1 MLAIRLQRLGRKG
14 YPVYRLAVQEAHR
27 HPSSGRVVAYVGSY
41 NPHTKEEIK
50 NVFNIVKIDFAHN
63 AQLEASSY
71 LSGQKPTI
79 SRNSILRLLQEIGK
93 FTKEEAEEGLQRLNY
108 DFKINLR
115 NLIEKNYTTGNYYNG
130 MLSKKSL
137 IISIARDQEM
147 KDSESYIREVLEEYN
162 INYTERA
169 KLRAIDNLKNIKY
182 SRSNLIKS
190 LVDGWGFTQE
200 EATNAIKDLKHDNLT
215 D

>member
-1 MLAIRLQRLGRKG
+1 MFQMQ
-14 YPVYRLAVQEAHR
+14 AVKALK
-27 HPSSGRVVAYVGSY
+27 ALDSY
-41 NPHTKEEIK
+41 NHTSKVKYENLLTLQGFTKEEIK

-63 AQLEASSY
+63 AQLKASSY
-71 LSGQKPTI
+71 LSGQKPTT
-79 SRNSILRLLQEIGK
+79 SRNYILRDLQEFYK

-115 NLIEKNYTTGNYYNG
+115 NLIEKNYTTGNNYNG

-137 IISIARDQEM
+137 IISIARTQEM
-147 KDSESYIREVLEEYN
+147 KDSESHIIREVLEEYN

-200 EATNAIKDLKHDNLT
+200 EATNAVKDLKHENLI